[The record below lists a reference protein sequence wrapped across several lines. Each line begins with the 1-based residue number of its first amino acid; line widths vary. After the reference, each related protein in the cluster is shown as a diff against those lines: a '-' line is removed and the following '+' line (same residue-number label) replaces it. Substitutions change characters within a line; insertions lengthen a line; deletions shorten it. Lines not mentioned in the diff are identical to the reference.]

1 MEPVC
6 FLCQEYETDIGHQ
19 TISCSKQF
27 CKKCLQRGHFA
38 MNCTTLCT
46 DFIAKDEQLVKIE
59 NNDLTNTN
67 SYKDALPCKIETK
80 METIISVRKDLI
92 KIENQNCDG
101 FSKSEENALMFCLE
115 SMPPKE
121 NKKRK
126 IDSEFPVEKALPLEE
141 VQQKIIEKLSNDLV
155 NLNEQHQSEIKDL
168 RQRLSKNS
176 LINEKQCKEL
186 ETMRESK
193 KKMEIKFR
201 KSSTKIIEQLS
212 NDLSALT
219 ESKKKMEK
227 ELINKVQIKELELQ
241 KYQSKEENR
250 FELIKYLKEKAKSL
264 KQYQNVIEDLNQKIL
279 RNALII
285 ENQRNELERFRK
297 GKKKMEIEFE
307 DLEDTMIWSVQA
319 TPLV

>member
-1 MEPVC
+1 M
-6 FLCQEYETDIGHQ
+6 
-19 TISCSKQF
+19 
-27 CKKCLQRGHFA
+27 
-38 MNCTTLCT
+38 
-46 DFIAKDEQLVKIE
+46 
-59 NNDLTNTN
+59 
-67 SYKDALPCKIETK
+67 
-80 METIISVRKDLI
+80 
-92 KIENQNCDG
+92 
-101 FSKSEENALMFCLE
+101 
-115 SMPPKE
+115 
-121 NKKRK
+121 
-126 IDSEFPVEKALPLEE
+126 
-141 VQQKIIEKLSNDLV
+141 SNDLV

-219 ESKKKMEK
+219 ESKRKMEK

-250 FELIKYLKEKAKSL
+250 FELIKDLKEKTKSL

-297 GKKKMEIEFE
+297 GQKKMEIEFE

>member
-1 MEPVC
+1 M
-6 FLCQEYETDIGHQ
+6 
-19 TISCSKQF
+19 
-27 CKKCLQRGHFA
+27 
-38 MNCTTLCT
+38 
-46 DFIAKDEQLVKIE
+46 
-59 NNDLTNTN
+59 
-67 SYKDALPCKIETK
+67 
-80 METIISVRKDLI
+80 DLI

-121 NKKRK
+121 NRKRK

-168 RQRLSKNS
+168 RQRLSKKA
-176 LINEKQCKEL
+176 LINEKQWKDL
-186 ETMRESK
+186 ETLRESK

-219 ESKKKMEK
+219 ESKRKIEK
-227 ELINKVQIKELELQ
+227 ELN
-241 KYQSKEENR
+241 NC
-250 FELIKYLKEKAKSL
+250 KAKSL
-264 KQYQNVIEDLNQKIL
+264 NYSQQHQINYLNQKL
-279 RNALII
+279 SRNALII
-285 ENQRNELERFRK
+285 EKQWKEIETLSK
-297 GKKKMEIEFE
+297 GKKEMEIEFE
-307 DLEDTMIWSVQA
+307 VLEDTMTWSVPA